1 MANENTSP
9 EVNPYADE
17 PITSE
22 GLSTLSTPGT
32 PIAPPPSS
40 VPGTPRTTGTSG
52 TGTTRTSSVPAAR
65 TSDTKIISDA
75 VDTSATS
82 STVDK
87 TSASRVFEPPVAK
100 PTTTA
105 SEPDEDAINDFMDT
119 AERLEQELSTVVVG
133 QERVIRELLLAL
145 LAGGHVLLE
154 GVPGLGK
161 TLLVRTLSDA
171 LSLKFARIQF
181 TPDLMPADIVGTTIV
196 TEQSENGGST
206 NSGRRAFSFQP
217 GPIFANIVL
226 ADEINRATP
235 KTQSALLEGMQ
246 ERTVS
251 VGDKTRP
258 LPQPFFVLATQ
269 NPLEMEG
276 TYPLPEA
283 QLDRFLLKIM
293 VNFPR
298 AEDLLRIIDTT
309 VGTQSPRARSVAT
322 GEQLSRLIATARAVP
337 VATHVKEYAIR
348 LLLATHPDQE
358 DAPEKVRRYV
368 RYGGSPR
375 GLQALIMTA
384 KVRSLL
390 EGRYN
395 VSTEDVRAVAYPALR
410 HRLVLNF
417 DGLADGITPE
427 QLIETI
433 SEELENA

>member
-1 MANENTSP
+1 M
-9 EVNPYADE
+9 
-17 PITSE
+17 
-22 GLSTLSTPGT
+22 
-32 PIAPPPSS
+32 
-40 VPGTPRTTGTSG
+40 
-52 TGTTRTSSVPAAR
+52 
-65 TSDTKIISDA
+65 
-75 VDTSATS
+75 SAMPQN
-82 STVDK
+82 
-87 TSASRVFEPPVAK
+87 F
-100 PTTTA
+100 
-105 SEPDEDAINDFMDT
+105 EPDEAAIATFMET
-119 AERLEQELSTVVVG
+119 AQRLEAELRTIVVG

-161 TLLVRTLSDA
+161 TLLVRTLADA
-171 LSLKFARIQF
+171 LTLKFARIQF

-196 TEQSENGGST
+196 TEQADNPAA
-206 NSGRRAFSFQP
+206 SGKRAFSFQP

-226 ADEINRATP
+226 ADEVNRATP

-251 VGDKTRP
+251 VGDRTRQ

-293 VNFPR
+293 VNFPK
-298 AEDLLRIIDTT
+298 AEDLMRIIDTT
-309 VGTQSPRARSVAT
+309 VGTLSLQAKAVAD
-322 GEQLSRLIATARAVP
+322 GEQLQQMIATARAVP
-337 VATHVKEYAIR
+337 VATHIKEQAVR

-358 DAPEKVRRYV
+358 DAPEKVRQFV
-368 RYGGSPR
+368 RYGASPR
-375 GLQALIMTA
+375 GLQALITTA
-384 KVRSLL
+384 KVRALL

-395 VSTEDVRAVAYPALR
+395 VSLEDLHAVAFPALR

-427 QLIETI
+427 ELIEAVI
-433 SEELENA
+433 EEVEAE

>member
-1 MANENTSP
+1 MAKKSEKPTP
-9 EVNPYADE
+9 ERN
-17 PITSE
+17 
-22 GLSTLSTPGT
+22 
-32 PIAPPPSS
+32 APTQSAALQDSS
-40 VPGTPRTTGTSG
+40 
-52 TGTTRTSSVPAAR
+52 
-65 TSDTKIISDA
+65 ISA
-75 VDTSATS
+75 SATS
-82 STVDK
+82 QN
-87 TSASRVFEPPVAK
+87 A
-100 PTTTA
+100 
-105 SEPDEDAINDFMDT
+105 EPDEAAISTFMDV
-119 AERLEQELSTVVVG
+119 AQRLERELCSIVVG

-171 LSLKFARIQF
+171 LTLKFARIQF

-196 TEQSENGGST
+196 TEQSDPGAAGS
-206 NSGRRAFSFQP
+206 RRVFSFQP

-226 ADEINRATP
+226 ADEVNRATP

-251 VGDKTRP
+251 VGDRTRP
-258 LPQPFFVLATQ
+258 LPRPFFVLATQ

-293 VNFPR
+293 VNFPK
-298 AEDLLRIIDTT
+298 AADLLRIIDTT
-309 VGTQSPRARSVAT
+309 VGTQSLHAQSVAT
-322 GEQLSRLIATARAVP
+322 GEQLSQLIETARAVP
-337 VATHVKEYAIR
+337 VATHIKEYAVR

-358 DAPEKVRRYV
+358 DAPEKVRQYV
-368 RYGGSPR
+368 RYGASPR
-375 GLQALIMTA
+375 GLQAIIMTA
-384 KVRSLL
+384 KVRALL

-395 VSTEDVRAVAYPALR
+395 VSSEDLRAVAFPALR

-427 QLIETI
+427 HLIEMI
-433 SEELENA
+433 MDELESE